1 MSTNEQTPLIQPTS
15 VVRNTLGKEQVPQNL
30 GGSIS
35 DEALR
40 EYCDKNYHQILPII
54 AEKVHQ
60 EKVQQEK
67 LKAVKARLNFK
78 ESSRHSES
86 GTPSRRRILKKGSDL
101 GMLAAEEKWKS
112 RVIRRKA
119 GRYDM
124 SNRILYKKS
133 FIGPWL
139 RCIGPLQEKN
149 VLREIHEGSCSMHAG
164 PRSVV
169 EKVLRSGYYWP
180 TMHSDAWNLI
190 RECSSLIPVEIRMP
204 TMRTAE
210 VDMIKNDEALE
221 VNLDLLEEKKDQ
233 ATIQE
238 AKSKAKM
245 EKYYNARVR
254 STSFRPEDLIYRS
267 NEACRSEDG
276 GKLGPK
282 WEGPYE
288 ITKALSKGAYKHRDR
303 NGNTLPRTWNV
314 CILKKCYVHEM

>member
-15 VVRNTLGKEQVPQNL
+15 VVRNTLGKGQVPQNL

-67 LKAVKARLNFK
+67 LKAQPGSPEPRRDSSKSLKERGPQRKTVFK
-78 ESSRHSES
+78 K
-86 GTPSRRRILKKGSDL
+86 ILAVVEEEGHTWMIPIYEYLTKEIL
-101 GMLAAEEKWKS
+101 LEEKWKA

-119 GRYDM
+119 G
-124 SNRILYKKS
+124 
-133 FIGPWL
+133 
-139 RCIGPLQEKN
+139 
-149 VLREIHEGSCSMHAG
+149 SMHAG
-164 PRSVV
+164 PRFVV
-169 EKVLRSGYYWP
+169 ENVLRSGYYWP

-190 RECSSLIPVEIRMP
+190 RECSSCEGIDRAGPFLEGPGKVKFLIVAMDYFTKWIEAKPVAII
-204 TMRTAE
+204 TG
-210 VDMIKNDEALE
+210 D
-221 VNLDLLEEKKDQ
+221 
-233 ATIQE
+233 QE

-254 STSFRPEDLIYRS
+254 STSFRPEDLIYQS
-267 NEACRSEDG
+267 NEASRSEDG

-288 ITKALSKGAYKHRDR
+288 ITKALGKGAYKHRDR
-303 NGNTLPRTWNV
+303 NGNTLPWTWNV